1 MTNSILPLRIGVG
14 AIVLNQHD
22 KVLVGK
28 RKDNPIDKWQM
39 PQGGVDKDE
48 DLYSAMRRELYEE
61 TSITS
66 FKLIREIERWLTYE
80 LPANLKG
87 KIWKGKFRGQKQKWY
102 ILRFTGADKEINV
115 KTKNPEFID
124 WKWIKI
130 EELPQSI
137 VDFKKKVY
145 EDLVEEINKTID

>member
-1 MTNSILPLRIGVG
+1 MTNSSLPLRIGVG
-14 AIVLNQHD
+14 AIVLNEHN

-39 PQGGVDKDE
+39 PQGGVDKNE

-66 FKLIREIERWLTYE
+66 FKLIREIKRWLTYE

-102 ILRFTGADKEINV
+102 ILRFTGDDKEINV

>member
-1 MTNSILPLRIGVG
+1 MTNSKLPLRIGVG
-14 AIVLNQHD
+14 AIVLNEHN

-39 PQGGVDKDE
+39 PQGGVDKNE

-102 ILRFTGADKEINV
+102 ILRFTGDDKEINV